1 MIIGELCVYRGMCKE
16 IRGQLCVIC
25 FLFPPLHGSQGS
37 DTIFVTSTG
46 THVEHIPYT

>member
-1 MIIGELCVYRGMCKE
+1 MIIGGICVYHGMGKE

-25 FLFPPLHGSQGS
+25 FLFPSLHGFQES
-37 DTIFVTSTG
+37 DTIFMTSTG